1 MYKNKNLKR
10 QNTGWSPIWD
20 TAVGCEREKLG
31 VCPQMEEPTLYMSI
45 ATIHSQEK
53 TAFWLLGI
61 CLRQALDTASAFRCL
76 ANLDPR

>member
-31 VCPQMEEPTLYMSI
+31 VSPQMEEPTLYVSI

-53 TAFWLLGI
+53 TAFGSW
-61 CLRQALDTASAFRCL
+61 ASA
-76 ANLDPR
+76 